1 MAIRFLDNKTV
12 QKLRTFHVSSVVQC
26 VVELVQ
32 NSLDAMATTIEI
44 HVDMTKYFIQV
55 IDDGNGIP
63 PTDMDK
69 LAQRHATS
77 KCHSLEDLAH
87 IKTYGFRGE
96 ALASLAEVSI
106 MEIISKHSDYYD
118 TYCVIIKGGHRLQL
132 GPTRNSERAKP
143 GTIAIIRD
151 LFYMY
156 PVRRKMQS
164 INTLANELEN
174 VRKAVEILALINP
187 QVAFTLVD
195 ASMDRKI
202 VNTRKASSTIPTIS
216 TFRQLYGASL
226 AQAYVNKRFIANNE
240 LYKLIDDLFNQ
251 SNFGKKFN
259 EDLILKSR
267 SEFPSKSRKNVLTK
281 SLEKYPIFFIHIT
294 CPTTDYDISLDPAK
308 NIIEFENWSK
318 IMDLLSGLVTQF
330 LLCHGFLTQDLV
342 TSDVKN
348 IAVST
353 NDNKKSRIKPSGD
366 LSLSFEDV
374 THIKSG
380 GKQQYIF
387 HDEELRGGPYSMISK
402 NINESE
408 NILTTSK
415 KTVKIKKNEY
425 VKWTE
430 SHAKQAFY
438 IDTRTG
444 NSYRNIPGQAKS
456 TSENCTKTRLD
467 RSRLRTSNDKNIID
481 DLYSTPWA
489 KNALEKWDN
498 PVFQSY
504 EAPIPLLKYIS
515 TFNKKSSVKS
525 SFFSCNDLAQS
536 DFVEHRFS
544 KQDFAQAQVI
554 GQVDDKFIACKL
566 PYSLTVGPD
575 LKDGTQQ
582 ILVLVDQHAAD
593 ERVRVEML
601 MKKFCDFKNKERMQN
616 INDNEVHP
624 INSLV
629 ETIQINP
636 PNKIVLT
643 EREVR
648 VVKRFEANFNSWGIF
663 FSDNMDTTPFVSP
676 HFIPS
681 STDNDHIPIYV
692 THLPKMIADRC
703 VDSRVTQELLRQHL
717 YWLEDTGGIGINNV
731 EVEKRLNA
739 NEQNDWKTIIR
750 QCPRGII
757 DILNSKACRGA
768 IKFNDKLTLN
778 QCQELISELAFC
790 DFPFQCA
797 HGRPSMIP
805 IIYLD
810 EFAKTTQASCRNKPQ
825 FKHKKLYRTTEKLES
840 TFDQLVK
847 FSWKKRKINLEQF
860 RQ

>member
-1 MAIRFLDNKTV
+1 M
-12 QKLRTFHVSSVVQC
+12 
-26 VVELVQ
+26 
-32 NSLDAMATTIEI
+32 
-44 HVDMTKYFIQV
+44 
-55 IDDGNGIP
+55 
-63 PTDMDK
+63 
-69 LAQRHATS
+69 
-77 KCHSLEDLAH
+77 
-87 IKTYGFRGE
+87 
-96 ALASLAEVSI
+96 
-106 MEIISKHSDYYD
+106 
-118 TYCVIIKGGHRLQL
+118 
-132 GPTRNSERAKP
+132 
-143 GTIAIIRD
+143 
-151 LFYMY
+151 
-156 PVRRKMQS
+156 
-164 INTLANELEN
+164 
-174 VRKAVEILALINP
+174 
-187 QVAFTLVD
+187 
-195 ASMDRKI
+195 
-202 VNTRKASSTIPTIS
+202 
-216 TFRQLYGASL
+216 
-226 AQAYVNKRFIANNE
+226 
-240 LYKLIDDLFNQ
+240 YKLIDDLFNQ

-267 SEFPSKSRKNVLTK
+267 SEFPGKSKKNLLTK
-281 SLEKYPIFFIHIT
+281 SLEKHPIFFIHIT

-330 LLCHGFLTQDLV
+330 LLCYGFLTQDLV

-348 IAVST
+348 IAAST
-353 NDNKKSRIKPSGD
+353 NDNKKSRIKHSCD
-366 LSLSFEDV
+366 LPLSFEDV

-387 HDEELRGGPYSMISK
+387 QDEELKGGSYSMISK

-408 NILTTSK
+408 NILATSK
-415 KTVKIKKNEY
+415 KTVKIKRNEY

-430 SHAKQAFY
+430 PHAKHAFY

-456 TSENCTKTRLD
+456 TSENYTKTRID

-481 DLYSTPWA
+481 NLYSTPWA

-504 EAPIPLLKYIS
+504 ETPIPLLKHIS
-515 TFNKKSSVKS
+515 TCNKKSSVKS
-525 SFFSCNDLAQS
+525 IFFSCNDLAQS

-601 MKKFCDFKNKERMQN
+601 MKEFCDFKNKERMQN
-616 INDNEVHP
+616 MNDNEVHQ

-636 PNKIVLT
+636 PNKIILT

-663 FSDNMDTTPFVSP
+663 FSDNMDTTLVSP
-676 HFIPS
+676 HFIAS

-739 NEQNDWKTIIR
+739 NEQIDWKTIIR

-825 FKHKKLYRTTEKLES
+825 FKHKKLYKMTEKSES
-840 TFDQLVK
+840 TFNQLVK

>member
-1 MAIRFLDNKTV
+1 MTIRFLDNKTV
-12 QKLRTFHVSSVVQC
+12 QKLRAFHVSSVVQC

-55 IDDGNGIP
+55 IDNGSGIP

-69 LAQRHATS
+69 IGQRHATS
-77 KCHSLEDLAH
+77 KCHTLEDLAH

-96 ALASLAEVSI
+96 ALASLAEISI

-118 TYCVIIKGGHRLQL
+118 TYCVIIKGGLRLQL

-151 LFYMY
+151 LFYTY

-164 INTLANELEN
+164 VNTITNELEN
-174 VRKAVEILALINP
+174 VKKAVEILALINP

-195 ASMDRKI
+195 ASIDRKI
-202 VNTRKASSTIPTIS
+202 VNTRKNLESVYAKEDDIQIDG
-216 TFRQLYGASL
+216 FFSL
-226 AQAYVNKRFIANNE
+226 KGLHI
-240 LYKLIDDLFNQ
+240 
-251 SNFGKKFN
+251 KFN
-259 EDLILKSR
+259 EDSILKSK
-267 SEFPSKSRKNVLTK
+267 SEFPGKSKKNVLTK

-308 NIIEFENWSK
+308 NIIEFENWPK
-318 IMDLLSGLVTQF
+318 IMDLLSSLVTQF
-330 LLCHGFLTQDLV
+330 LLCHGFLMQDMV
-342 TSDVKN
+342 ASNVKN
-348 IAVST
+348 INAST
-353 NDNKKSRIKPSGD
+353 NDNKSRVRPSCN
-366 LSLSFEDV
+366 LPLSFEDV

-380 GKQQYIF
+380 GRQPYIF
-387 HDEELRGGPYSMISK
+387 QDEELKGGPYSMISK
-402 NINESE
+402 NVNESE
-408 NILTTSK
+408 NILVTSK
-415 KTVKIKKNEY
+415 KIVKIKKNEY
-425 VKWTE
+425 VKWIEPHT
-430 SHAKQAFY
+430 KQEFY

-444 NSYRNIPGQAKS
+444 SSNIPGQAKS
-456 TSENCTKTRLD
+456 TSENCTKARID
-467 RSRLRTSNDKNIID
+467 RSRLRTSNDKNIG
-481 DLYSTPWA
+481 DLYATSWA
-489 KNALEKWDN
+489 KNALEKWNN

-504 EAPIPLLKYIS
+504 EAPIPLLKHIS
-515 TFNKKSSVKS
+515 TCNKKSSVKS
-525 SFFSCNDLAQS
+525 SFFSCNDLVQS

-566 PYSLTVGPD
+566 PYSRAVGPD
-575 LKDGTQQ
+575 LRDGTQQ

-601 MKKFCDFKNKERMQN
+601 MKEFCDFKNKERVQN
-616 INDNEVHP
+616 MNDNEIHP

-629 ETIQINP
+629 ETVQINP

-663 FSDNMDTTPFVSP
+663 FSDNMDTKQDNASLSFTTPFVSP
-676 HFIPS
+676 HFIAS

-703 VDSRVTQELLRQHL
+703 VFDSRVTQELLRQHL
-717 YWLEDTGGIGINNV
+717 YWLEDTGGIGISNV
-731 EVEKRLNA
+731 EIENRPDTNA
-739 NEQNDWKTIIR
+739 QSDWKTIIR

-757 DILNSKACRGA
+757 DIVNSKACRGA

-778 QCQELISELAFC
+778 QCQELISELALC

-810 EFAKTTQASCRNKPQ
+810 EFAKTTQTSYQNKSQ
-825 FKHKKLYRTTEKLES
+825 LKHNKLYRTNEKSET
-840 TFDQLVK
+840 TFDQLVN

>member
-1 MAIRFLDNKTV
+1 RNLARIFANMAIRFLDNKTV
-12 QKLRTFHVSSVVQC
+12 QKLRAFHVSSVVQC
-26 VVELVQ
+26 VVELAQ

-106 MEIISKHSDYYD
+106 MEIISKHTDYYD

-174 VRKAVEILALINP
+174 VKKAVEILALINP

-195 ASMDRKI
+195 ASIDRKI
-202 VNTRKASSTIPTIS
+202 VNTRKNLESVYAEEDEIRIDG
-216 TFRQLYGASL
+216 FFSL
-226 AQAYVNKRFIANNE
+226 KGLHI
-240 LYKLIDDLFNQ
+240 
-251 SNFGKKFN
+251 
-259 EDLILKSR
+259 
-267 SEFPSKSRKNVLTK
+267 KNLLTK
-281 SLEKYPIFFIHIT
+281 SLEKHPIFFIHIT

-353 NDNKKSRIKPSGD
+353 NDNKKSRIKHSCD
-366 LSLSFEDV
+366 LPLSFEDV

-387 HDEELRGGPYSMISK
+387 QDEELKGGSYSMISK

-408 NILTTSK
+408 NILATSK
-415 KTVKIKKNEY
+415 KTVKIKRNEY

-430 SHAKQAFY
+430 PHAKHAFY

-456 TSENCTKTRLD
+456 TSENCTKTRID

-481 DLYSTPWA
+481 DLYSTLWA

-504 EAPIPLLKYIS
+504 ETPIPLLKHIS
-515 TFNKKSSVKS
+515 TCNKKSSVKS
-525 SFFSCNDLAQS
+525 IFFSCNDLAQS

-544 KQDFAQAQVI
+544 KQDFVQAQVI

-601 MKKFCDFKNKERMQN
+601 MKEFCDFKNKERMQN
-616 INDNEVHP
+616 MNDNEVHQ

-636 PNKIVLT
+636 PNKIILT

-663 FSDNMDTTPFVSP
+663 FSDNMDTTLVSP
-676 HFIPS
+676 HFIAS

-810 EFAKTTQASCRNKPQ
+810 EFAKTTQTSCRNKPQ
-825 FKHKKLYRTTEKLES
+825 FKYKKLYKMTEKSES
-840 TFDQLVK
+840 TFNQLVK

>member
-1 MAIRFLDNKTV
+1 MTIRFLDNKTV
-12 QKLRTFHVSSVVQC
+12 QKLRAFHVSSVAQC

-44 HVDMTKYFIQV
+44 HVDLTKYFIQV
-55 IDDGNGIP
+55 IDNGNGIP

-69 LAQRHATS
+69 IGQRHATS
-77 KCHSLEDLAH
+77 KCHTLEDLAH

-96 ALASLAEVSI
+96 GLNSI
-106 MEIISKHSDYYD
+106 
-118 TYCVIIKGGHRLQL
+118 GGLRLQL

-151 LFYMY
+151 LFYTY

-164 INTLANELEN
+164 VNTIANELEN
-174 VRKAVEILALINP
+174 VKKAVEILALINP

-195 ASMDRKI
+195 ASIDRKI

-259 EDLILKSR
+259 EDSILKSK
-267 SEFPSKSRKNVLTK
+267 SEFPGKSRKNVLTK

-294 CPTTDYDISLDPAK
+294 CSTTDYDISLDPAK
-308 NIIEFENWSK
+308 NIIEFENWPK
-318 IMDLLSGLVTQF
+318 IMDLLSSLVTQF
-330 LLCHGFLTQDLV
+330 LSCHGFLMQDMV
-342 TSDVKN
+342 ASNVKN
-348 IAVST
+348 INAST
-353 NDNKKSRIKPSGD
+353 NNNKSRVRPSYD
-366 LSLSFEDV
+366 LSLSFEDL

-380 GKQQYIF
+380 GRQQYIF
-387 HDEELRGGPYSMISK
+387 QDEELKGGPYSMLSK
-402 NINESE
+402 NVNESE
-408 NILTTSK
+408 NILVASK
-415 KTVKIKKNEY
+415 KTVKIKENEY
-425 VKWTE
+425 AKWTE
-430 SHAKQAFY
+430 PHTKQEFY

-444 NSYRNIPGQAKS
+444 NSNVPGQTKS
-456 TSENCTKTRLD
+456 ASENCTKARID
-467 RSRLRTSNDKNIID
+467 RSRLRTSNDKNIIG
-481 DLYSTPWA
+481 DLYATSWA
-489 KNALEKWDN
+489 KDALEKWNN

-504 EAPIPLLKYIS
+504 EAPIPLLKHIS
-515 TFNKKSSVKS
+515 TCNKKSSVKS

-554 GQVDDKFIACKL
+554 GQVDDKFVACKL
-566 PYSLTVGPD
+566 PYSRAIGPD
-575 LKDGTQQ
+575 LQDGTQQ

-601 MKKFCDFKNKERMQN
+601 MKEFCDFKNKERMQN
-616 INDNEVHP
+616 MNDNEVHP
-624 INSLV
+624 ISSLV
-629 ETIQINP
+629 ETVQINP

-643 EREVR
+643 EREIR

-663 FSDNMDTTPFVSP
+663 FSDNMDTKQDNASLSFTTPFVSP
-676 HFIPS
+676 HFNAS

-692 THLPKMIADRC
+692 THLPKMIVDRC
-703 VDSRVTQELLRQHL
+703 VFDSRVTQELLRQHL
-717 YWLEDTGGIGINNV
+717 YWLEDTGGIGISNV
-731 EVEKRLNA
+731 EVEKRLDT
-739 NEQNDWKTIIR
+739 NEQSDWKTIIR

-778 QCQELISELAFC
+778 QCQELISELALC

-810 EFAKTTQASCRNKPQ
+810 EFAKTTQASYRNKSQ
-825 FKHKKLYRTTEKLES
+825 LKHNKLYRTNEKSET
-840 TFDQLVK
+840 TFDQLVN
-847 FSWKKRKINLEQF
+847 FSWKKCKINLEQF
-860 RQ
+860 RL